1 MPENMTKK
9 RKAAARKARRRR
21 RQRRQLGLMSLF
33 LLVCVGAFASLSLLN
48 RRAPDR
54 AEAQQWYVADGE
66 MQILAA
72 PAAGT
77 LDSRTGAASTL
88 PFLAATAE
96 PTAQPAAHS
105 RATGG
110 AADESIRAT
119 IRAGANAIVWTP
131 PSSAELFRD
140 VMKNYREGKPHP

>member
-9 RKAAARKARRRR
+9 RKAAAARKARRRR
-21 RQRRQLGLMSLF
+21 RQRRQLMLTSLF

-54 AEAQQWYVADGE
+54 AETQQWYVADGE

-77 LDSRTGAASTL
+77 LDKPHQRRVHTAVPRCHRRADGAA
-88 PFLAATAE
+88 
-96 PTAQPAAHS
+96 
-105 RATGG
+105 R
-110 AADESIRAT
+110 R
-119 IRAGANAIVWTP
+119 
-131 PSSAELFRD
+131 
-140 VMKNYREGKPHP
+140 

>member
-9 RKAAARKARRRR
+9 RKAAAARKARRRR
-21 RQRRQLGLMSLF
+21 RQRRQLMLTSLF

-96 PTAQPAAHS
+96 PTAQPTAEPTAEPTPEPTAEPQGMHFFS
-105 RATGG
+105 A
-110 AADESIRAT
+110 
-119 IRAGANAIVWTP
+119 VTP
-131 PSSAELFRD
+131 P
-140 VMKNYREGKPHP
+140 